1 MTAIQFLAARQTF
14 DITGIRYE
22 NIPAVN
28 AYLEDYIKEVDT
40 SLCDVDMDTVAG
52 QPQEWD
58 PEGGYPT
65 IGARN
70 ITACVGNYHCI
81 CGNCNTFELARKIE
95 PLIFPSHYH
104 IKINIA
110 AVPMTAIRRIYA
122 ISASSAPPA

>member
-1 MTAIQFLAARQTF
+1 MTAISISAF

-95 PLIFPSHYH
+95 R
-104 IKINIA
+104 NA
-110 AVPMTAIRRIYA
+110 ASAAAPASGPVKREPPGFSSSTRIQGK
-122 ISASSAPPA
+122 